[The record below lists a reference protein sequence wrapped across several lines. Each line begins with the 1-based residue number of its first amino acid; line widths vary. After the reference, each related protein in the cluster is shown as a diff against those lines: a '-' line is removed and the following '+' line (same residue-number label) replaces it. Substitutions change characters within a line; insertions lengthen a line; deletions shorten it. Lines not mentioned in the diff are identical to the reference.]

1 MDNQPIRIRAVLRDG
16 VVHAQVL
23 MPHPMETGLR
33 HDSATGLVPAHHID
47 EVRVTLDDRTVFSAH
62 MSIAVSRDPLLGF
75 RFRCA
80 SAGPTAAVRC
90 AATKR
95 SSPETLPTNPTCPL
109 AAPPSFAPSEPGSL
123 QSRTRP
129 KEPCPCTPAS
139 AESSC
144 CT

>member
-75 RFRCA
+75 RFRGA
-80 SAGPTAAVRC
+80 RSGQRLRVSWTDSRGAVRSDE
-90 AATKR
+90 ALIA
-95 SSPETLPTNPTCPL
+95 
-109 AAPPSFAPSEPGSL
+109 
-123 QSRTRP
+123 
-129 KEPCPCTPAS
+129 
-139 AESSC
+139 
-144 CT
+144 